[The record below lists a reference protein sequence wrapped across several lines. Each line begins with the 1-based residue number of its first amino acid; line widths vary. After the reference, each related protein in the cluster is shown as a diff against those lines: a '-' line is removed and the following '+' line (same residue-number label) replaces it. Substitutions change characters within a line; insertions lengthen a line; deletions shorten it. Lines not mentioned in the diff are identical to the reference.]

1 MRRIPAVMAAIMII
15 ASCGSSRKALRSVM
29 SPDAATS
36 ELYVHAV
43 GDIIPRENKE
53 QQAAQSGNALDMTP
67 LQRELEEILK
77 DSVLQFSQMS
87 VSIAD
92 LTAGS
97 IIFEHRAN
105 QRMRPASTEKMVT
118 AIAALD
124 QLGPHYQFATRLLTT
139 AVLDDDGTLC
149 GDLYLRGGMDPLL
162 SAADVR
168 ELASRLRAAGVR
180 QVRGRI
186 LADVTMKDADELGWG
201 WCWDDENPVLSPM
214 LVSGKPVLL
223 TAFENALRG
232 AGVKVSVP
240 VSGKGQAPA
249 SARELAAIRRP
260 LLEVM
265 SPMMKESDNLCAE
278 SVFYQLAPTRTKAA
292 DVIAKTLATAASADA
307 ERRIVIADG
316 SGLSLYN
323 YHTARSF
330 QSLLTY
336 AAARPDSILTP
347 LLSLLPIAATD
358 GTLRKRMGG
367 TVAAGNVRAKTGS
380 VTAVSSLVGYAMQ
393 RSTGHLISFAILNNG
408 VETMAQGRTLQDRI
422 CVAICQ

>member
-1 MRRIPAVMAAIMII
+1 MPAILVAVLMM
-15 ASCGSSRKALRSVM
+15 ASCGSSRKALRRDM

-36 ELYVHAV
+36 ELAGHAA
-43 GDIIPRENKE
+43 GDIIPRATAEHSAGSEYDSN
-53 QQAAQSGNALDMTP
+53 AAAP
-67 LQRELEEILK
+67 LRNELEAILA
-77 DSVLQFSQMS
+77 DSVLSFSQMS
-87 VSIAD
+87 VSIVD

-97 IIFEHRAN
+97 VIFEHRAD

-139 AVLDDDGTLC
+139 AVLDADGTLR

-168 ELASRLRAAGVR
+168 ELAARLRAAGVR

-186 LADVTMKDADELGWG
+186 LADATMKDADELGWG

-214 LVSGKPVLL
+214 LVAGKPVLL

-232 AGVKVSVP
+232 AGVKVTVP
-240 VSGKGQAPA
+240 VSAKGQAPA

-260 LLEVM
+260 LLDVM
-265 SPMMKESDNLCAE
+265 MPMMKESDNLCAE

-292 DVIAKTLATAASADA
+292 AVIARTLAAAASSAAD
-307 ERRIVIADG
+307 RRIVIADG

-330 QSLLTY
+330 QNLLTY

-347 LLSLLPIAATD
+347 LLSVLPIAAAD
-358 GTLRKRMGG
+358 GTLRKRMYG
-367 TVAAGNVRAKTGS
+367 TPAAGNVRAKTGS
-380 VTAVSSLVGYAMQ
+380 VTAVSSLVGFTTQ

-422 CVAICQ
+422 CVAISR